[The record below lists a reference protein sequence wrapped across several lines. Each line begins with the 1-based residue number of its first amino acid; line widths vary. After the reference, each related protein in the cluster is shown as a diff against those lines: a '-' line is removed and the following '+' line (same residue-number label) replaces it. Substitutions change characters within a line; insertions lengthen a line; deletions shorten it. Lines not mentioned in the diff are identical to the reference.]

1 MIFGGVIYKEN
12 ETIIITKTIINYR
25 AESIEEDIIE
35 LFFVNYLNEK
45 PSPVGSKIQG

>member
-12 ETIIITKTIINYR
+12 ETITIITYR

-35 LFFVNYLNEK
+35 FLFVLNYLNEK

>member
-12 ETIIITKTIINYR
+12 ETIIIMKTIITCT

>member
-12 ETIIITKTIINYR
+12 ETITIITYR

-35 LFFVNYLNEK
+35 LLFVCANYLNEK